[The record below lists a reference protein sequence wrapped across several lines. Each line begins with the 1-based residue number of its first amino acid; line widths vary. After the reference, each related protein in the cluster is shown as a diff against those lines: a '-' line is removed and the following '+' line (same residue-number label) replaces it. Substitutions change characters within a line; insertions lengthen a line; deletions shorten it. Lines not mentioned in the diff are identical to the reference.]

1 MATRPAE
8 PNGNRA
14 AADGGAPRSGP
25 KGGRMS
31 LAQLKADKQRRNKMR
46 ADVLSGDMSRSLDF
60 EGPAKT
66 RSDPGRLGSGSAT
79 PTRRRVHFSD
89 DSGSPETLPRPAD
102 VSSADSS
109 PDGPCASEPSTPTNS
124 QRGGVYNAKGELQV
138 AESTDGLA
146 YDDEESLRVLAQSA
160 GPGPRPRTSI
170 RNSVILEGF
179 DEHPAVANLPGAV
192 ARTRSDDRET
202 RGDVRPAWSPCSSQ
216 DAEDDRGRGSLVQVD
231 WMALSDDRYVRRADF
246 DRLEVRSSPSRF
258 FPPASFL
265 SREGSFLRGR
275 AETRGQ
281 PKADDE
287 CVLPCRG
294 CCRRWAR
301 RWRSS

>member
-8 PNGNRA
+8 PNDNRA
-14 AADGGAPRSGP
+14 AADGGAP
-25 KGGRMS
+25 KAGRMS
-31 LAQLKADKQRRNKMR
+31 LAQLKADKQRRSKMR
-46 ADVLSGDMSRSLDF
+46 ADVLSGDMTRSLDF
-60 EGPAKT
+60 EGPVKT

-109 PDGPCASEPSTPTNS
+109 PDGPCASEPSTPTTS
-124 QRGGVYNAKGELQV
+124 QHGGAVYNAKGELQV

-179 DEHPAVANLPGAV
+179 DDHPAVANLPGAV
-192 ARTRSDDRET
+192 ARTRSDDRDT
-202 RGDVRPAWSPCSSQ
+202 RGDVRPAWSPGSSQ

-258 FPPASFL
+258 PAASFCQ
-265 SREGSFLRGR
+265 GKIFFAGAGR
-275 AETRGQ
+275 NAWPIQG
-281 PKADDE
+281 
-287 CVLPCRG
+287 
-294 CCRRWAR
+294 
-301 RWRSS
+301 